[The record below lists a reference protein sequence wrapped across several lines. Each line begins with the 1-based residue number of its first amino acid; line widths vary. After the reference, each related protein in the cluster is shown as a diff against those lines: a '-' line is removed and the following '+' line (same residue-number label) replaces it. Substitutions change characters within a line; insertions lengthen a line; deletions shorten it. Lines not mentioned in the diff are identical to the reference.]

1 MTVNNNLLGGFEP
14 YPNLKNDG
22 VSSSVGMM
30 TFTTE
35 WNNNPNVPNHQPGN
49 DLQILDLPKKCEFAG
64 VCITVGG

>member
-49 DLQILDLPKKCEFAG
+49 DLQILDLPKKM
-64 VCITVGG
+64 